1 MFKKLQELLEA
12 GKIEAGVAEAL
23 DAEIST
29 VLKEKNDEAA
39 KWRVKYQDLNKSY
52 EEVLSSKGELE
63 SQIQGIDEKIAKAKE
78 EGKGELVKELEAER
92 GQKEELAKKLG
103 ELEATTK
110 NLKIENELSKALSG
124 FEYEPVDSEIVSEY
138 LKNRFV
144 ELDGDSVK
152 FKNGDT
158 LVDLTDGLKTLVE
171 QRPNLFKAKGVGGS
185 GAGNSGTSGGGA
197 KKRSDMSDE
206 EADAFIQEHGQEAY
220 MKLPS

>member
-12 GKIEAGVAEAL
+12 GKIEADVAEAL

-39 KWRVKYQDLNKSY
+39 KWRVKYNNLNESY

-78 EGKGELVKELEAER
+78 EGKSELVKELEAER

-110 NLKIENELSKALSG
+110 NLKIENELAKALNG
-124 FEYEPVDSEIVSEY
+124 FEYEPVDAEIVSEY
-138 LKNRFV
+138 LKRG
-144 ELDGDSVK
+144 DGKRRGYLQAQS
-152 FKNGDT
+152 
-158 LVDLTDGLKTLVE
+158 
-171 QRPNLFKAKGVGGS
+171 RPLPKRVRRTFTHIPRKRGS
-185 GAGNSGTSGGGA
+185 RTG
-197 KKRSDMSDE
+197 
-206 EADAFIQEHGQEAY
+206 
-220 MKLPS
+220 

>member
-12 GKIEAGVAEAL
+12 GKIEADVAEAL

-78 EGKGELVKELEAER
+78 EGKSELVKELEAER

-110 NLKIENELSKALSG
+110 NLKIENELAKALSG
-124 FEYEPVDSEIVSEY
+124 FEYEPVDAEIVSEY
-138 LKNRFV
+138 LKSRFV

-152 FKNGDT
+152 FKDGENILDIT
-158 LVDLTDGLKTLVE
+158 EGLKRFAE
-171 QRPNLFKAKGVGGS
+171 QKPNLFKPKGTSGS
-185 GAGNSGTSGGGA
+185 GAGGNKSGSGEV
-197 KKRSDMSDE
+197 KVEDLYKE
-206 EADAFIQEHGQEAY
+206 
-220 MKLPS
+220 

>member
-12 GKIEAGVAEAL
+12 GKIEADVAESL

-52 EEVLSSKGELE
+52 EEVISSKSELE
-63 SQIQGIDEKIAKAKE
+63 SQIQGIEEKIAKAKE
-78 EGKGELVKELEAER
+78 EGKSELVKELEAER
-92 GQKEELAKKLG
+92 AQKEELSKKLG

-124 FEYEPVDSEIVSEY
+124 FEYEPVDAEIVGEY
-138 LKNRFV
+138 LKSRFV

-152 FKNGDT
+152 FKDGEN
-158 LVDLTDGLKTLVE
+158 LIDLNDGLKALA
-171 QRPNLFKAKGVGGS
+171 QSRPNLFKAKGAPGS
-185 GAGNSGTSGGGA
+185 GAGNSGNSGGGA
-197 KKRSDMSDE
+197 KRRSQMTDE

-220 MKLPS
+220 IKLPD